1 MRRCGLDFGSLERDA
16 PSKWEDENK
25 PRDFEVLHF
34 EATFSI
40 NGELVPIFFTTA
52 NCDCTSTC
60 GKKLQTRVT
69 EYSVRS
75 ISLIGSDIFTL
86 LVVVSVL
93 YAFDALDGDR
103 EEHDL
108 RDLYIPGDTNVD
120 HVVFSNCTD

>member
-1 MRRCGLDFGSLERDA
+1 MESLSQFFL
-16 PSKWEDENK
+16 P
-25 PRDFEVLHF
+25 PQI
-34 EATFSI
+34 ATA
-40 NGELVPIFFTTA
+40 LQPVA
-52 NCDCTSTC
+52 
-60 GKKLQTRVT
+60 KKLQTRVT
-69 EYSVRS
+69 EYSVPS

>member
-1 MRRCGLDFGSLERDA
+1 MLQASGKMRTNHGTLRFYILKQPSVSMESLSQFFL
-16 PSKWEDENK
+16 P
-25 PRDFEVLHF
+25 PQI
-34 EATFSI
+34 ATA
-40 NGELVPIFFTTA
+40 LQPVA
-52 NCDCTSTC
+52 
-60 GKKLQTRVT
+60 KKLQTRVT

-108 RDLYIPGDTNVD
+108 RDLYIPGDTYVD